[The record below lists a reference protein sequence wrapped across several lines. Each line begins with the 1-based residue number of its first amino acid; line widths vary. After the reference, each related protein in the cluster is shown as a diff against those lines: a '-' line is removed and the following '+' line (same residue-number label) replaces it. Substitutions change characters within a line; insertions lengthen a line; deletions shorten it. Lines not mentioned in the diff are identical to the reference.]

1 MMRTSLHCRTAAHH
15 AEELISKLDV
25 SSLPVDPFA
34 IAKDYDI
41 EVQSKTSSSPGVS
54 GFLVKVGDV
63 FGIMYATHI
72 KNEGFIRF
80 TVAHEL
86 GHYFLPGH
94 PEKLFPDGHGL
105 HESRSGFVSRDQTE
119 EEADHFAAAL
129 LMPTGLFK
137 NALEEAGEGFAAIDR
152 LASLCKTSITA
163 TAIRFAI
170 QSPDPVAVIVS
181 TGQTIDYCF
190 LSDALSEI
198 RGMDW
203 IRKGELVPTKSETH
217 SFNTDKTKV
226 TAGAKAQAW
235 TSLDLWFD
243 GAPEIEMKEDVVGL
257 GTYQKTL
264 TVLFTDEPIADEEEP
279 EDSDD

>member
-1 MMRTSLHCRTAAHH
+1 MKGPLHCKAAAGF
-15 AEELISKLDV
+15 AEKLVRELGLST
-25 SSLPVDPFA
+25 LPIDPFA
-34 IAKDYDI
+34 IAKRHDI
-41 EVQSKTSSSPGVS
+41 EVRPKPSSSPGIS
-54 GFLVKVGDV
+54 GFLMKVDDS

-80 TVAHEL
+80 TIAHEL

-94 PEKLFPDGHGL
+94 PEKLFPGGRGS
-105 HESRSGFVSRDQTE
+105 HESRSGFVSRDRTE

-152 LASLCKTSITA
+152 LAKLCKTSITA
-163 TAIRFAI
+163 TAIRFAT

-181 TGQTIDYCF
+181 TGRTIDYCF

-198 RGMDW
+198 RAMDW

-217 SFNTDKTKV
+217 SFNTDRARV
-226 TAGAKAQAW
+226 TSGAKTQAW

-243 GAPEIEMKEDVVGL
+243 GAPELEMKEDVVGL
-257 GTYQKTL
+257 GTYEKTL
-264 TVLFTDEPIADEEEP
+264 TVLFTDEAIADDEES